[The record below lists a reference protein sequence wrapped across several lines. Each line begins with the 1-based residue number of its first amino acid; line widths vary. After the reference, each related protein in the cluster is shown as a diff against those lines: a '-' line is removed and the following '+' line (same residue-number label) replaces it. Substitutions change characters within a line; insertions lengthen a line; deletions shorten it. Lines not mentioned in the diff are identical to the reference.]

1 MSNLA
6 GQDSPIQA
14 QAEIDVGE
22 ITDLQT
28 EVIVLAESVES
39 SVRTAS
45 VSINTDAAPVDNVNQ
60 NGKNDSTVPASSVT
74 KVVQMLWI
82 TLRSWR
88 RRTPWCRRCQT
99 ATCHSVTGICCQ
111 RKPVQND
118 TDSEN
123 ELINDLTVR
132 FMGLT

>member
-82 TLRSWR
+82 SLR
-88 RRTPWCRRCQT
+88 
-99 ATCHSVTGICCQ
+99 
-111 RKPVQND
+111 
-118 TDSEN
+118 
-123 ELINDLTVR
+123 
-132 FMGLT
+132 